1 MDADVTVTAA
11 GAPYALSAPA
21 AKRLQADLERL
32 IASCSFAAPLE
43 REPARLLAEVRYRQ
57 PYRFDSLLP
66 GHPQLEVSH
75 IAAAASDGAETAV
88 YGGIDGLSVLFYK
101 CRGGQVLQTLCTA
114 ELEPLLPAGLR
125 SGCHLAPG
133 RQPE

>member
-11 GAPYALSAPA
+11 GAPYPLSA

-32 IASCSFAAPLE
+32 IASCSLATPLE

-66 GHPQLEVSH
+66 GHPQLAVSH
-75 IAAAASDGAETAV
+75 IAAAAADGAETAV
-88 YGGIDGLSVLFYK
+88 YDGIDGLSVLFYK
-101 CRGGQVLQTLCTA
+101 CRGGQVLDTLCSA
-114 ELEPLLPAGLR
+114 ELEPLLPAALR

-133 RQPE
+133 RKRE

>member
-11 GAPYALSAPA
+11 GAPYVLAAPA

-32 IASCSFAAPLE
+32 IASCSLATPLE
-43 REPARLLAEVRYRQ
+43 RQPARVLAEVRYRQ

-75 IAAAASDGAETAV
+75 IAAAAADGVETAV
-88 YGGIDGLSVLFYK
+88 YGGIGGLSVLLYK
-101 CRGGQVLQTLCTA
+101 CRGGQVLDTLCTA
-114 ELEPLLPAGLR
+114 ELEPLLPAALR

-133 RQPE
+133 RKRE

>member
-1 MDADVTVTAA
+1 M
-11 GAPYALSAPA
+11 
-21 AKRLQADLERL
+21 
-32 IASCSFAAPLE
+32 
-43 REPARLLAEVRYRQ
+43 EVRYRQ

-75 IAAAASDGAETAV
+75 IAAAAADGSETAV

-101 CRGGQVLQTLCTA
+101 CRGSQVLQTLCTA
-114 ELEPLLPAGLR
+114 ELEALLPAALR

-133 RQPE
+133 RKRE

>member
-1 MDADVTVTAA
+1 VDADVTVTAA
-11 GAPYALSAPA
+11 GAPYAISAPA
-21 AKRLQADLERL
+21 AKRLQADLEQL
-32 IASCSFAAPLE
+32 IASCSFAMPLE

-75 IAAAASDGAETAV
+75 IAAAAADGSETAV
-88 YGGIDGLSVLFYK
+88 YAGIEGLSVLFYK
-101 CRGGQVLQTLCTA
+101 CRGSQVLDALCTA

-133 RQPE
+133 RKRE